1 VPDEGRADM
10 QIIVGILGL
19 LLIFLILQDAFETIV
34 LPRRVSRRLRL
45 ARIFYRSTW
54 ALSSLIARKIHSE
67 ERREYF
73 LSFYGPLSLILL
85 LVVWA
90 VSLMFGFAMLQWA
103 LGSAFYAPEKVP
115 DFGTDLYVSGTTLFT
130 VGFGDVTPR
139 TSLGRIVAVTEA
151 GTGFGFFALVIGYL
165 PVTYQSF
172 SRREVGIS
180 LLDAHAGSPPTAL
193 EMLRRHSHGQV
204 MDELIEHLHEW
215 ESWAADLL
223 ESHLSYPVLMYY
235 RSQHDRQSW
244 LAALTV
250 VLDVSALLYVGIDGV
265 PRKSAWFTFAIAS
278 HAAVDLAQ
286 LFPTPSDASQISRL
300 SSPEFAQLKARLAD
314 MGIILHDEETAEQ
327 RLAELRQKYEPY
339 VIALARYLQMPLPGW
354 VIEPEEATADDW
366 QTSAWEHQKKTLLRR
381 S

>member
-1 VPDEGRADM
+1 VLDEGRTDM

-19 LLIFLILQDAFETIV
+19 VLIFLILQDAFETIV

-45 ARIFYRSTW
+45 ARMFYRSTW
-54 ALSSLIARKIHSE
+54 TLNSLIARKIHSE
-67 ERREYF
+67 DRRDDF
-73 LSFYGPLSLILL
+73 LSYYGPLSLILL

-90 VSLMFGFAMLQWA
+90 VSLIFGFAMLHWA

-115 DFGTDLYVSGTTLFT
+115 NFGTDLYMSGTTFFT
-130 VGFGDVTPR
+130 LGLGDVTPR
-139 TSLGRIVAVTEA
+139 TFLVRIVAVIEA
-151 GTGFGFFALVIGYL
+151 GIGFGFLALVIGYL

-204 MDELIEHLHEW
+204 MDELVEHLHEW
-215 ESWAADLL
+215 ENWAAELL

-244 LAALTV
+244 MAALTV
-250 VLDVSALLYVGIDGV
+250 ILDVSALLAVGIDGV
-265 PRKSAWFTFAIAS
+265 PRKHAWFTFAIAS

-286 LFPTPSDASQISRL
+286 VLTVPADVSQISRL
-300 SSPEFAQLKARLAD
+300 SSPEFARLKARLD
-314 MGIILHDEETAEQ
+314 EMGITLYDEETAEQ

-339 VIALARYLQMPLPGW
+339 VIALGRYLQMPLPGW
-354 VIEPEEATADDW
+354 MIEPGEATADDW
-366 QTSAWEHQKKTLLRR
+366 QTSAWDHKEKPLLRH